1 MTNEITLPWPGWTVT
16 KLLGAGGYGRVY
28 EIHREQYGVWES
40 AAVKILSFPRD
51 SDEVAE
57 ILHSGYVEETLAA
70 EYHQQVENVLREY
83 RVLMKLKGNPN
94 IVICDTYD
102 VVPHEDGIGSD
113 VFIRMELL
121 IPLKKYLMGN
131 PVTPEQ
137 TVQLGVAMCDALSCC
152 WKHKIL
158 HRDIKP
164 ENILVSND
172 GIFKLSDFG
181 EAKLVEKTMASGVA
195 GTWSFVAPEVGNHN
209 RYSEPADI
217 YSLGMVLYWM
227 LNHSM
232 LPFLPRPWGLCTMA
246 EQDEA
251 RNRRLSGEPLPPPA
265 EGSPALQAVVLKACS
280 FRPEDRYAR
289 PEEFRAALLAALEPG
304 ADEPSAN
311 WQRAQAENR
320 PVDNDAPTADEGSM
334 GNNWVSGGSPLH
346 EATMPTD
353 DDDDPTMPDPTK
365 TAQTGSRASSHANA
379 QPVKGNDL
387 YREVTIPASET
398 AIGCTVRVADA
409 TGKMLEAKVPQNCQN
424 GKVLRIKGH
433 GYPSP
438 NGGENGDLYITVQVK
453 TEHAT
458 ECGARGHTK
467 SPAEGEST
475 SKKTA
480 AYGSIYIAAIG
491 VTSALSFDYIVS
503 LFTDQPTQATTGS
516 IMLMLLAGV
525 IGGLVGKWIIYPFR
539 LESNSDE
546 TPNAKALD
554 ICLSGALI
562 GFSGMVLLRMILS
575 KKVLDNLPEPVLLIP
590 LGVVLLMGLIARI
603 VYHTKKK
610 EE

>member
-28 EIHREQYGVWES
+28 EIHREQYGVRES

-227 LNHSM
+227 LNYSM
-232 LPFLPRPWGLCTMA
+232 LPFLPRPWSLCTMA

-304 ADEPSAN
+304 ADEPSAD

-353 DDDDPTMPDPTK
+353 DDDPTMPDPTK

-387 YREVTIPASET
+387 YREVMLTPEQAADGCKVTVDGYKGTKLTVTIPPHS
-398 AIGCTVRVADA
+398 
-409 TGKMLEAKVPQNCQN
+409 QN
-424 GKVLRIKGH
+424 GKQFRCSGR
-433 GYPSP
+433 GYPSL
-438 NGGENGDLYITVQVK
+438 NGGENGDLYVTVQVK

-458 ECGARGHTK
+458 EYGARGHTK

-475 SKKTA
+475 SEKTA
-480 AYGSIYIAAIG
+480 AYGSIYIAVIG
-491 VTSALSFDYIVS
+491 VISLLSFDHIVS
-503 LFTDQPTQATTGS
+503 LFTDQPTQATAGS

-539 LESNSDE
+539 FESNSDE
-546 TPNAKALD
+546 TPNKKALD

-562 GFSGMVLLRMILS
+562 GGLGMAVLHMIPS
-575 KKVLDNLPEPVLLIP
+575 EVLDNLPEPVFLIP
-590 LGVVLLMGLIARI
+590 LGATLLMGLIARI

>member
-28 EIHREQYGVWES
+28 EIHREQYGVRES

-121 IPLKKYLMGN
+121 TPLKKYLIGN
-131 PVTPEQ
+131 PATPERA
-137 TVQLGVAMCDALSCC
+137 VQLGVAMCDALSCC

-227 LNHSM
+227 LNYSM

-387 YREVTIPASET
+387 YREVMLTPEQAADGCKVTVDGYKGTKLMVTIPPHS
-398 AIGCTVRVADA
+398 
-409 TGKMLEAKVPQNCQN
+409 QN
-424 GKVLRIKGH
+424 GKQFRCSGR
-433 GYPSP
+433 GYPSL
-438 NGGENGDLYITVQVK
+438 NGGENGDLYVTVQVRRTSSHTIERNIK
-453 TEHAT
+453 LSWSKAT
-458 ECGARGHTK
+458 RGGMEDVVEEVGENKAQRRYKIPIPAGVVMGEKLFYPNVK
-467 SPAEGEST
+467 SED
-475 SKKTA
+475 
-480 AYGSIYIAAIG
+480 GSAVSNILVTVGISNPLVGISLIIG
-491 VTSALSFDYIVS
+491 IVS
-503 LFTDQPTQATTGS
+503 FFVLPGLFYYITD
-516 IMLMLLAGV
+516 
-525 IGGLVGKWIIYPFR
+525 
-539 LESNSDE
+539 
-546 TPNAKALD
+546 
-554 ICLSGALI
+554 
-562 GFSGMVLLRMILS
+562 
-575 KKVLDNLPEPVLLIP
+575 IP
-590 LGVVLLMGLIARI
+590 LTALGGFICPVVFGI
-603 VYHTKKK
+603 VMETILEAVDKSKFGPK
-610 EE
+610 TPEEIERCKTPRDMSSYM